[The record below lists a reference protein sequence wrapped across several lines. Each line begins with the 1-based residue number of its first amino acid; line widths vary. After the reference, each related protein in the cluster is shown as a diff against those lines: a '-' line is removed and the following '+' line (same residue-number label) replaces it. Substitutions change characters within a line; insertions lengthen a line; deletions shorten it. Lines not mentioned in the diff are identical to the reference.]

1 MDHSPHLQMIFPLN
15 FHVFFMK
22 FRDFPIENAC
32 LRRPLGKGRI
42 CGSCTALESGR
53 AGERGLWWEKKCT
66 PWEKGPNMWIHD
78 IMGYLMEYFF
88 WEDPWNIGQP
98 WLGNPRTKSAEWE
111 NHRTNW
117 IFSSPV
123 WLPDG
128 KSSDM
133 NRTICF
139 FALHNLPSGK
149 LT

>member
-1 MDHSPHLQMIFPLN
+1 
-15 FHVFFMK
+15 
-22 FRDFPIENAC
+22 
-32 LRRPLGKGRI
+32 
-42 CGSCTALESGR
+42 
-53 AGERGLWWEKKCT
+53 
-66 PWEKGPNMWIHD
+66 
-78 IMGYLMEYFF
+78 MEYFF

-111 NHRTNW
+111 NHRTKW